1 MNVHLFDDP
10 TAYLG
15 HVRHFLESQEAAN
28 GLALGLLPKVIAS
41 TLSRDRKSFLA
52 TVEAEGVIDLVGFF
66 IEHDLKNL
74 ILSMGEVSAVPTLAK
89 SAFESRLKFP
99 GVVGPKEIAETFVTE
114 WERLGGP
121 QCQLGMAQRI
131 YKITQVIS
139 PTDVEGECRKVTLQ
153 DLDLMHEWEY
163 AFCCEAVPHD
173 NITREQA
180 RKNAETRIHIALP
193 YFWCV
198 NDEPVAMAVLQRPT
212 LRGISVGL
220 VYTPPEFR
228 GHGYAS
234 AITAA
239 VSRIGLEM
247 GKDFCVLYTDL
258 TNPTSNSIYQRIGY
272 VPVCDSRHY
281 LIPFKNAGV

>member
-1 MNVHLFDDP
+1 MIKTRLFNDLDLFS
-10 TAYLG
+10 T
-15 HVRHFLESQEAAN
+15 HIRHFLESHEAAN
-28 GLALGLLPKVIAS
+28 GLALGLLAKVTAS
-41 TLSRDRKSFLA
+41 TLSRGKKSFLA
-52 TVEAEGVIDLVGFF
+52 TVEAEDVIDLVGFF
-66 IEHDLKNL
+66 VEHDLKNL
-74 ILSMGEVSAVPTLAK
+74 VLSVGDVKAAPLLAK
-89 SAFESRLKFP
+89 SALESRLDFN
-99 GVVGPKEIAETFVTE
+99 GFVGPKDIVEAFVAE
-114 WERLGGP
+114 WHRLGGTP
-121 QCQLGMAQRI
+121 CRLGMAQRI
-131 YKITQVIS
+131 YKITKVMI
-139 PTDVEGECRKVTLQ
+139 PENIEGECRRVTMQ

-173 NITREQA
+173 GITREQA
-180 RKNAETRIHIALP
+180 RKNAENRIHVAQP

-198 NDEPVAMAVLQRPT
+198 KGQPVSMAVLQRPT
-212 LRGISVGL
+212 PRGISVGL
-220 VYTPPEFR
+220 VYTPPELR

-281 LIPFKNAGV
+281 IFE